1 MESIEIQTELGV
13 ISALSSGSGPLVLML
28 HGFPDTKET
37 WAAQI
42 VFLAANGFRA
52 VAVSLRGYEPSSMP
66 QDGDFTDTAL
76 AQDVVD
82 IMDVLGATSAHLVG
96 HDWGAAIAY
105 RAANLFP
112 ERFNSLTTM
121 AVPHAGNFANEAFF
135 TPKQALMSWYM
146 MFFQLRGI
154 SDWWVTRKNFKFLR
168 RLWQIWSPGWVFSA
182 QEFERLCD
190 TFRKP
195 GVVRAALSY
204 YRAALGPG
212 AAPITPAR
220 RAANRYIV
228 TVPTLGLTGANEGCI
243 DADVFKI
250 LMAPQYF
257 PAGLEVQVLS
267 GAGHFLHREQADL
280 VNERILTW
288 LQRHCV
294 APSPLAGG
302 SLK

>member
-1 MESIEIQTELGV
+1 METIKIQTELGV

-37 WAAQI
+37 WVAQ
-42 VFLAANGFRA
+42 VAFFANNGFRA

-66 QDGDFTDTAL
+66 QNGDFSDTAL
-76 AQDVVD
+76 AQDVVEV
-82 IMDVLGATSAHLVG
+82 MDALGATSAHLVG

-105 RAANLFP
+105 RAAYLFP

-121 AVPHAGNFANEAFF
+121 AVPHAGNFANKAFF

-168 RLWQIWSPGWVFSA
+168 RLWTVWSPDWVFSVA
-182 QEFERLCD
+182 EFEQLCD
-190 TFRKP
+190 AFRKP
-195 GVVRAALSY
+195 GVVHAALGY

-220 RAANRYIV
+220 RAANRYSV
-228 TVPTLGLTGANEGCI
+228 AVPTLGLTGANEGCI
-243 DADVFKI
+243 DAEVFKS
-250 LMAPQYF
+250 LMVSRDF
-257 PAGLEVQVLS
+257 PTGLEVKVIP
-267 GAGHFLHREQADL
+267 GAGHFLHREQADE
-280 VNERILTW
+280 VNEIVLAW
-288 LQRHCV
+288 LHRH
-294 APSPLAGG
+294 ASAQPA
-302 SLK
+302 